1 MFILWWKIIT
11 CAMFSNLTFVII
23 QIRCLKSLTFGELFI
38 TLNFIIAI
46 SANYPIVHTQ
56 NFTAKRVI
64 APTICVDYVT
74 VTWHQSVDA
83 LTVFVAPWRAKC
95 SDVCKQQYA
104 DHPPITSRR
113 TYRYI
118 TARQQRAMT
127 SLRRATLSLS
137 NDVSYVITL
146 RAIACNY
153 TQRHMLYTLLA
164 HNELLLS
171 SPQRLYN
178 NL

>member
-1 MFILWWKIIT
+1 
-11 CAMFSNLTFVII
+11 MFSNLAFVII

-56 NFTAKRVI
+56 IFTAKRVI

-95 SDVCKQQYA
+95 SDVCKQQYGE
-104 DHPPITSRR
+104 HPSITSRR

-118 TARQQRAMT
+118 TARRQRAMT
-127 SLRRATLSLS
+127 SRRRATLSLS
-137 NDVSYVITL
+137 NDVSDVITL
-146 RAIACNY
+146 RAFACNY
-153 TQRHMLYTLLA
+153 TVTHAVHTSGS
-164 HNELLLS
+164 NEAVAI
-171 SPQRLYN
+171 SPQRLHN